1 MTTAAPTSSH
11 SSSLSSALSSLT
23 ITTTTSTH
31 SSSSTASSTSQPSTH
46 WSDGKIAGV
55 TVSSLF
61 GVAIIIICIIFCIR
75 RIRRRNRRP
84 GGDETQWRRPSDQEH
99 IQLPVVWALS
109 IRYRFSLFLSFAFPF
124 IHSVFIDWC

>member
-1 MTTAAPTSSH
+1 MINSPKQRSKCQLIIYLNSCLTEYGCQFGCVDSTVFQSSMTTAAPTSSH

-31 SSSSTASSTSQPSTH
+31 SSSSAASSTFQPSTH

-61 GVAIIIICIIFCIR
+61 GVAII
-75 RIRRRNRRP
+75 
-84 GGDETQWRRPSDQEH
+84 
-99 IQLPVVWALS
+99 
-109 IRYRFSLFLSFAFPF
+109 
-124 IHSVFIDWC
+124 